1 MSLAASADAPQ
12 VQPGAETGR
21 RPCNV
26 AICLTPHAFIP
37 EPCPGYQD
45 DARWVREWAL
55 NPRKPM
61 AALCA
66 RLGRPAAALVVID
79 QPESGDVEIRGPI
92 AGYDKL
98 VPLALVAHGL
108 TAAQCVA
115 GLRDLARSRP

>member
-1 MSLAASADAPQ
+1 MEQTAALAHAPTTAQPDA
-12 VQPGAETGR
+12 GR

-37 EPCPGYQD
+37 APCPGYD
-45 DARWVREWAL
+45 DAGRWIRDWAL

-66 RLGRPAAALVVID
+66 RLDVVPGALVVVD

-92 AGYDKL
+92 KGYDKL

-115 GLRDLARSRP
+115 GLQDLVRTQA